1 MICNE
6 WVRFVPGM
14 QGWLTI
20 REFINITFH
29 INRLKEKNSIT
40 SSKAENAFDK
50 NQTPVSVKKK
60 HTHSNK

>member
-6 WVRFVPGM
+6 RVRFVPGM

-40 SSKAENAFDK
+40 SSKTENAFDK
-50 NQTPVSVKKK
+50 NQTPVSVKEKK
-60 HTHSNK
+60 NSEK

>member
-1 MICNE
+1 
-6 WVRFVPGM
+6 M

-29 INRLKEKNSIT
+29 INRLKEKNSVT

-60 HTHSNK
+60 THTQTNRN